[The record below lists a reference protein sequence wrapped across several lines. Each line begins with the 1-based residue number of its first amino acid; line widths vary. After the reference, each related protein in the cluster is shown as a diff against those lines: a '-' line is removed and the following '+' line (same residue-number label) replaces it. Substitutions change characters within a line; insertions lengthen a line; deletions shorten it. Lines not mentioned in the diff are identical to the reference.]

1 MIVKLGEGSFPALTF
16 IQTLLLIHCKLFVPK
31 PHCNFLKVS
40 MFEYNFNFVET
51 FLIWCFQDFTKSKF
65 IQMNFIYLKHEFFNI
80 WIFWETWFSNI
91 WKTEAKLSGLYK
103 NALIPFGYIFLKLQK
118 FSSIQ
123 RYPKLFLHV
132 SNELLHFIFSQNIKY
147 NILKKMYISR
157 RNRQENLYPKT
168 ANDDQ
173 KYYFLHKN
181 ILFYC
186 CIRREISAG
195 FRVAQYFL

>member
-1 MIVKLGEGSFPALTF
+1 
-16 IQTLLLIHCKLFVPK
+16 
-31 PHCNFLKVS
+31 
-40 MFEYNFNFVET
+40 
-51 FLIWCFQDFTKSKF
+51 
-65 IQMNFIYLKHEFFNI
+65 MNSSIFGF
-80 WIFWETWFSNI
+80 FWETWFSNI
-91 WKTEAKLSGLYK
+91 WKTKAKLSGLYK
-103 NALIPFGYIFLKLQK
+103 NALIPFRYIFLKLQK

>member
-1 MIVKLGEGSFPALTF
+1 
-16 IQTLLLIHCKLFVPK
+16 
-31 PHCNFLKVS
+31 

-103 NALIPFGYIFLKLQK
+103 NALIPFRYIFLKLQK

>member
-1 MIVKLGEGSFPALTF
+1 MFSRFYEKQIYSDEFY
-16 IQTLLLIHCKLFVPK
+16 LFK
-31 PHCNFLKVS
+31 TWILQYLNFL
-40 MFEYNFNFVET
+40 EN
-51 FLIWCFQDFTKSKF
+51 LILK
-65 IQMNFIYLKHEFFNI
+65 YLKN
-80 WIFWETWFSNI
+80 WSKTFW
-91 WKTEAKLSGLYK
+91 LYK
-103 NALIPFGYIFLKLQK
+103 NALIPFRYIFLKLQK

>member
-1 MIVKLGEGSFPALTF
+1 MFSRFYEKQIYSDEFYLFKTWILQYLDFLGN
-16 IQTLLLIHCKLFVPK
+16 LI
-31 PHCNFLKVS
+31 LK
-40 MFEYNFNFVET
+40 
-51 FLIWCFQDFTKSKF
+51 
-65 IQMNFIYLKHEFFNI
+65 YLKN
-80 WIFWETWFSNI
+80 WSKTFW
-91 WKTEAKLSGLYK
+91 LYK
-103 NALIPFGYIFLKLQK
+103 NALIPFRYIFLKLQK